1 VIIDEDKPKSYE
13 DKIWSSEVVL
23 EKAANG
29 KDILKIIVKASGLR
43 WQVGNTKQDQ
53 SSVQQNTQ
61 SRPVRPVT
69 PTDQTGPTMV
79 SRSKMLKPKNPK
91 VDEWKVVKA
100 MVKGK
105 NKNFIPI
112 FDYLLSKYVNQI
124 TELIDRSSKGATIP
138 SLKQNRSRSHR
149 SSYASNVIK
158 IGSMDVTM
166 NDRVNNK
173 ILDHGASNKSLASEY
188 MQSSCCPPG
197 LSRTQKRRV

>member
-1 VIIDEDKPKSYE
+1 MQADNDSFPINAINIQGAKMLDWPKSYE

-23 EKAANG
+23 EKVANG

-43 WQVGNTKQDQ
+43 WQAGNTKQDQ

-61 SRPVRPVT
+61 SRPIRSVT

-79 SRSKMLKPKNPK
+79 SRSKMLKPKNPE

-112 FDYLLSKYVNQI
+112 FDYLLSKYVNQM

-138 SLKQNRSRSHR
+138 SLKQDRSRSH
-149 SSYASNVIK
+149 
-158 IGSMDVTM
+158 
-166 NDRVNNK
+166 
-173 ILDHGASNKSLASEY
+173 
-188 MQSSCCPPG
+188 
-197 LSRTQKRRV
+197 